1 VSTDNVVQIPVIQI
15 TKQRALEDG
24 STVSFQTYAAQD
36 EPKERLDALM
46 DKLTEVSDRQQLH
59 ATLAREEQLLYN
71 ASAELE
77 RMSEGMKKA
86 DERVA
91 SLAREHH
98 ANSNRRGEFKLPEA
112 EAKGREG
119 LKTNLEM
126 LTQKR
131 DQLAARVDEL
141 RTILGKQAFLK
152 AAE

>member
-1 VSTDNVVQIPVIQI
+1 MSNDNVVQIPLIQI

-36 EPKERLDALM
+36 EPKEKLDALM

-77 RMSEGMKKA
+77 RMEEGMKKA

-91 SLAREHH
+91 SLAREHLG
-98 ANSNRRGEFKLPEA
+98 SGRRGDFTLPA
-112 EAKGREG
+112 GEAKAREG

-131 DQLAARVDEL
+131 DQIASRVDEL